1 MATQAVPRPF
11 TRAVFRNCFIMESR
25 HGLSDTCAPGTTT
38 CNEFEKYVAQIKQVS
53 DEFAG
58 KSKFKQFDPKAY
70 KWKEAK

>member
-1 MATQAVPRPF
+1 MFSV
-11 TRAVFRNCFIMESR
+11 I
-25 HGLSDTCAPGTTT
+25 GTKGFDRIHSA
-38 CNEFEKYVAQIKQVS
+38 EFEKYVAQIKQVS